1 MTSFKH
7 LDKVKP
13 KYRNRVKVKFPYS
26 FDDVFLEKQLL
37 SNSHKFMNA
46 GSDLSNTLGYFICVL
61 LLFAVLGNVSLN
73 LYYLVSADYLD
84 LVGEVLTTINT
95 DTTIN
100 QVNRYHDLVLLPKNL
115 KVFAFFKFTKLIVDL

>member
-1 MTSFKH
+1 MINFKH

-13 KYRNRVKVKFPYS
+13 KYHNRIKVKFPYS

-46 GSDLSNTLGYFICVL
+46 GSDYGNTIGYFVCVL
-61 LLFAVLGNVSLN
+61 LLFVILGNISLN
-73 LYYLVSADYLD
+73 LYYLISADYLD
-84 LVGEVLTTINT
+84 LVGDVLTTINA

-100 QVNRYHDLVLLPKNL
+100 QVNCYYDPVLLPKNL
-115 KVFAFFKFTKLIVDL
+115 KVFAFLNLLN

>member
-7 LDKVKP
+7 LNKVKP
-13 KYRNRVKVKFPYS
+13 KYRNRIKVKFPYS
-26 FDDVFLEKQLL
+26 FDDAFLEKQLL

-46 GSDLSNTLGYFICVL
+46 GSDLSNTLGYFVCVL

-84 LVGEVLTTINT
+84 LVGEVLTTINV

-100 QVNRYHDLVLLPKNL
+100 QVNRYYDPVLLPKNL
-115 KVFAFFKFTKLIVDL
+115 KVFAFLNLLN

>member
-13 KYRNRVKVKFPYS
+13 KYRNKVKVKFPYS

-46 GSDLSNTLGYFICVL
+46 GSDLSNALGYFICVL
-61 LLFAVLGNVSLN
+61 LLFVVLGNISLN

-100 QVNRYHDLVLLPKNL
+100 QVNRYYDLVLLPKNL
-115 KVFAFFKFTKLIVDL
+115 KVFAFLNLLN

>member
-7 LDKVKP
+7 LNKVKP
-13 KYRNRVKVKFPYS
+13 KYRNRIKVKFPYS
-26 FDDVFLEKQLL
+26 FDDAFLEKQLL

-46 GSDLSNTLGYFICVL
+46 GSDLSNTLGYFVCVL

-84 LVGEVLTTINT
+84 LVGEVLTTINV

-100 QVNRYHDLVLLPKNL
+100 QVSRYYDPVLLPKNL
-115 KVFAFFKFTKLIVDL
+115 KVFAFLNLLN